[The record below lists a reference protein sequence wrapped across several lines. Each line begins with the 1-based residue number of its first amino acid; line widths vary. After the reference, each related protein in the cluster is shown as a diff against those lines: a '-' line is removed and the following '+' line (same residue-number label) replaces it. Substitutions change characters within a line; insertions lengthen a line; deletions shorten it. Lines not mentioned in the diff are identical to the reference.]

1 MGARATLAL
10 PLLLCGTIA
19 GRGGGGER
27 RRRGAGAPPADRGP
41 RRSGAGGKGRG
52 GPGRPQQ
59 RGAAAG
65 RRGWE
70 PPAKPRPRR
79 YLFCP
84 GRRAGTGVTGRS
96 PAALRS
102 TPPGSQRARPAAV
115 AAAAPLNAR
124 TCAGVGAAGRQPGE
138 DLITSEIVSTFSEG
152 ARLSF

>member
-1 MGARATLAL
+1 MAADREPARRPAAT
-10 PLLLCGTIA
+10 C
-19 GRGGGGER
+19 
-27 RRRGAGAPPADRGP
+27 GAPT
-41 RRSGAGGKGRG
+41 
-52 GPGRPQQ
+52 
-59 RGAAAG
+59 
-65 RRGWE
+65 
-70 PPAKPRPRR
+70 
-79 YLFCP
+79 FICP
-84 GRRAGTGVTGRS
+84 GRRAGTGVPGRS